1 MLKLKVPLTLSPGG
15 WGGGRSPIRIA
26 NNCCYFCIELNHRAD
41 HFTNTLAQYYCK
53 YAHISSLRDGAGAA
67 RPPHG
72 GGGEGR
78 PPLPVAGAARHP
90 IWRAK
95 PAIWGG
101 VVTLTGRGGRSP
113 SPLWRA
119 KPTIWGGVV
128 TLTGR
133 GRAKPAPGQK
143 GGRSPPSHMA
153 GKARHMG

>member
-1 MLKLKVPLTLSPGG
+1 MLISVAYGT
-15 WGGGRSPIRIA
+15 GR
-26 NNCCYFCIELNHRAD
+26 
-41 HFTNTLAQYYCK
+41 AQP
-53 YAHISSLRDGAGAA
+53 AA
-67 RPPHG
+67 LME

-113 SPLWRA
+113 SPLWRT
-119 KPTIWGGVV
+119 KPAIWGGVV

-133 GRAKPAPGQK
+133 GRAKPAPGRK
-143 GGRSPPSHMA
+143 GGRSLPSHMAGEARYMGWCSDPDGSGAGAARPPYGGRSPPY
-153 GKARHMG
+153 GVV